1 MISYQVIR
9 SWGNADDGYMRVRAR
24 LNNGDF
30 LEAAEYFVVEPSE
43 IKVVDYRHQWMD
55 GEKKQLR
62 RRWDNTQHHLELD
75 NAPYHCH
82 VGDEETVEPSHPMS
96 IMDVLAV
103 IEAELGTVTNAT
115 EK

>member
-1 MISYQVIR
+1 MSKVDTHLLEIELSLVSSPIVISYQVIR

-30 LEAAEYFVVEPSE
+30 LEAAEYFVMEPSE

-82 VGDEETVEPSHPMS
+82 V
-96 IMDVLAV
+96 
-103 IEAELGTVTNAT
+103 VTRKQSSQVT
-115 EK
+115 R